1 MREHK
6 SILFFAGN
14 TSCRG
19 HPRMDTLDTLLA
31 YSEGDSRLD
40 TLESLYHY
48 SQEEMSS
55 LSRIQPKPAPT
66 LSTTSTSSNST
77 SDTKK
82 TTKKTTKRDE
92 PPRQQQADDSRDEI
106 TQDCVG
112 RKELEQGGVLTRITD
127 NLACCT
133 RNIRVSDYMDEAFLE
148 DDFYELV
155 YRPSRR
161 PGALHNALT
170 TSPSYDE
177 GRLKPAL
184 SDITETDEKTVHT
197 LDTTK
202 TKELSKRNLSS
213 LYMGYASWS
222 CAFYNDL

>member
-1 MREHK
+1 
-6 SILFFAGN
+6 
-14 TSCRG
+14 
-19 HPRMDTLDTLLA
+19 MDTLDTLLA

-55 LSRIQPKPAPT
+55 LGRIQPKPAPT
-66 LSTTSTSSNST
+66 PSTSTSSNSAT
-77 SDTKK
+77 ETKK
-82 TTKKTTKRDE
+82 TTKTTTKLDE
-92 PPRQQQADDSRDEI
+92 PPRQQADDSRDEI

-213 LYMGYASWS
+213 LYTGYTSWS
-222 CAFYNDL
+222 CVFYNDL